1 MYILSRAEN
10 LSEREKS
17 ELQLFYNNFKQYM
30 RQEGPNATIFDYLNT
45 EETRQYSTILINFLR
60 ALEQQVRKTN
70 IGDLDQTLD
79 FKPDNIMKWNG
90 NLVMIDW

>member
-30 RQEGPNATIFDYLNT
+30 RKEGPNATIFDYLNT
-45 EETRQYSTILINFLR
+45 EEIRQYSTILINFLR